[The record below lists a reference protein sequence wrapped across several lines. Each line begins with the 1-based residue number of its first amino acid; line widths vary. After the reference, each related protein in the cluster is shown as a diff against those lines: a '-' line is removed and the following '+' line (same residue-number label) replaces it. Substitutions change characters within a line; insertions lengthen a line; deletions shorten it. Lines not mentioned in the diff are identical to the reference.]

1 MPQPQWI
8 TADQS
13 NDFLYGAVGAEDAS
27 GLPYWIW
34 LALPRL
40 FPEYMPG
47 PGGYASLG
55 LSWEES
61 REMPVGFAKKTVG
74 YVRVT
79 GNCALCH
86 TMLHTAGP
94 EDLPTVV
101 IAVPGHT
108 TNIQGL
114 LSFFRQCAQ
123 DTRFNADEILAEV
136 DTATKLSFLD
146 RMLYRYVLIPRTKRA
161 LLNPGP
167 VILSPA
173 LQLHARDPHSAFTQ
187 RRMKDLEA
195 WLNAQGHQSTQRV
208 KPRTEDAL
216 FRLGTLE
223 QVPKTPVPCGADML
237 QGW

>member
-1 MPQPQWI
+1 MWRKTLMAVTLVAVLAIGITVWYRFYRDVPQPQWI
-8 TADQS
+8 TADQR
-13 NDFLYGAVGAEDAS
+13 NDFLYGAVGAEDTP

-34 LALPRL
+34 LALPRM

-55 LSWEES
+55 ISWEEG

-86 TMLHTAGP
+86 ATSHSAGP
-94 EDLPTVV
+94 DDVPRVV
-101 IAVPGHT
+101 IAAPGHT

-114 LSFFRQCAQ
+114 LAFFAQCAQ

-136 DTATKLSFLD
+136 NTATKLSFLD
-146 RMLYRYVLIPRTKRA
+146 RLLYRYILIPRAKRA

-167 VILSPA
+167 VIFNSA
-173 LQLHARDPHSAFTQ
+173 LQFHTQDPRHAFTQ
-187 RRMKDLEA
+187 QRMKDLEA
-195 WLNAQGHQSTQRV
+195 WLNAQRH
-208 KPRTEDAL
+208 
-216 FRLGTLE
+216 
-223 QVPKTPVPCGADML
+223 
-237 QGW
+237 

>member
-1 MPQPQWI
+1 MDKRKKRKILIVVAAVAVFAVGITVWRKFYRDLPQPLWI
-8 TADQS
+8 TADRS
-13 NDFLYGAVGAEDAS
+13 NDFLYGAVGAEETP

-86 TMLHTAGP
+86 AAAHSAGP
-94 EDLPTVV
+94 DDLPTVV
-101 IAVPGHT
+101 TAAPDHAT
-108 TNIQGL
+108 DIQGL
-114 LSFFRQCAQ
+114 LYFFTQCAQ

-146 RMLYRYVLIPRTKRA
+146 RLLYRYVLIPRTKRA

-167 VILSPA
+167 VIFSPA
-173 LQLHARDPHSAFTQ
+173 LQLHTRDPHSAFTQ
-187 RRMKDLEA
+187 KRMMDLGA
-195 WLNAQGHQSTQRV
+195 WLNAQRH
-208 KPRTEDAL
+208 
-216 FRLGTLE
+216 
-223 QVPKTPVPCGADML
+223 
-237 QGW
+237 

>member
-1 MPQPQWI
+1 MNRKTLIAVAVVAVLALGITVWYKFYRDVPQPQWI

-13 NDFLYGAVGAEDAS
+13 NDFLYGAVGAEDTS

-34 LALPRL
+34 LALPRI

-55 LSWEES
+55 LSWEEG

-86 TMLHTAGP
+86 ATSHSAGA
-94 EDLPTVV
+94 DDVPTV
-101 IAVPGHT
+101 IITAPGHT

-114 LSFFRQCAQ
+114 LSFFTQCAQ

-136 DTATKLSFLD
+136 ATATKLSLLD
-146 RMLYRYVLIPRTKRA
+146 RLLYRYVLIPRTKRA

-167 VILSPA
+167 VIFDPA
-173 LQLHARDPHSAFTQ
+173 LQLHTRHPYAAFSQ
-187 RRMKDLEA
+187 QRMKDLEA
-195 WLNAQGHQSTQRV
+195 WLNVQRH
-208 KPRTEDAL
+208 
-216 FRLGTLE
+216 
-223 QVPKTPVPCGADML
+223 
-237 QGW
+237 

>member
-1 MPQPQWI
+1 MDKHKKRKILIGVAVVVVFAISITVWLKFYRDLPRPQWI
-8 TADQS
+8 IADRS
-13 NDFLYGAVGAEDAS
+13 NDFLYGAVGAEETS

-34 LALPRL
+34 LALPRM

-86 TMLHTAGP
+86 ATSHSAGP
-94 EDLPTVV
+94 DDSPTVV
-101 IAVPGHT
+101 TAAPGHT

-114 LSFFRQCAQ
+114 LYFLTQCAQ

-146 RMLYRYVLIPRTKRA
+146 RLLYRYVLIPRTKRA
-161 LLNPGP
+161 LLNPSTA
-167 VILSPA
+167 IFSSA
-173 LQLHARDPHSAFTQ
+173 LQLHTRDSHSAFTQ
-187 RRMKDLEA
+187 KRMMDLEA
-195 WLNAQGHQSTQRV
+195 WLNTQ
-208 KPRTEDAL
+208 
-216 FRLGTLE
+216 
-223 QVPKTPVPCGADML
+223 
-237 QGW
+237 WH

>member
-1 MPQPQWI
+1 MWRKTLMAVALVAVLAMGITVWYRFYRDVPQPQWI
-8 TADQS
+8 TADQR
-13 NDFLYGAVGAEDAS
+13 NDFLYGAVGAEDTP

-34 LALPRL
+34 LALPRM

-55 LSWEES
+55 ISWEEG

-86 TMLHTAGP
+86 ATSHSAGP
-94 EDLPTVV
+94 DDVPRVV
-101 IAVPGHT
+101 IAAPGHT

-114 LSFFRQCAQ
+114 LAFFAQCAQ

-136 DTATKLSFLD
+136 NTATKLSFLD
-146 RMLYRYVLIPRTKRA
+146 PLLYRYILIPRAKRA

-167 VILSPA
+167 VIFNSA
-173 LQLHARDPHSAFTQ
+173 LQFHTRDPRHAFTQ
-187 RRMKDLEA
+187 QRMKDLEA
-195 WLNAQGHQSTQRV
+195 WLNAQRH
-208 KPRTEDAL
+208 
-216 FRLGTLE
+216 
-223 QVPKTPVPCGADML
+223 
-237 QGW
+237 